1 MKNRK
6 STILTVV
13 TSLAWGGFIVSIL
26 LIIIYLTVIISS
38 ESFNLLDW
46 NSINKSIANQFN
58 KNIGDFLWG
67 TLGITL
73 TFTATAFLF
82 VTFKEQRHQLN
93 ITRQEADK
101 VRFETTYFNILSM
114 LKQVQD
120 TVNSNIFIR
129 LGDKGVCN
137 IIEYYSYFI
146 KFYQTKLESD
156 SNLKTMSMQ
165 FRPLTANQSEIEQ
178 YRESIAA
185 IYEQMVN
192 ESDCNIGYLYR
203 YLFNA
208 IKFVVDD
215 PYNKEDEHARCRY
228 LNLLQSQLSNEELC
242 LLFYNALSK
251 YGQDKDGHLQF
262 KKMLDFNNFLENI
275 DQTFLL
281 NANQYI
287 FYPHTR
293 FKFLNR
299 EQLKHVTPCPNM

>member
-1 MKNRK
+1 MKIKK
-6 STILTVV
+6 SRMLTLV
-13 TSLAWGGFIVSIL
+13 TTLAWGGFLVSIL
-26 LIIIYLTVIISS
+26 LIIIYLIVIFSS
-38 ESFNLLDW
+38 DGFSLFDW
-46 NSINKSIANQFN
+46 DAIKKSIVIQFH

-82 VTFKEQRHQLN
+82 VTFKEQRQQLN

-129 LGDKGVCN
+129 LGDSGVCN
-137 IIEYYSYFI
+137 IIEYYSFFI
-146 KFYQTKLESD
+146 KFYQSKLDTD
-156 SNLKTMSMQ
+156 SHLRAISTQ

-178 YRESIAA
+178 YRETITS
-185 IYEQMVN
+185 IYEQMVK
-192 ESDCNIGYLYR
+192 ETDCNIGYLYR

-215 PYNKEDEHARCRY
+215 PYNKEDDSARNRY
-228 LNLLQSQLSNEELC
+228 LNLLQSQLSNEELG

-251 YGQDKDGHLQF
+251 YGQDKDGHFLF
-262 KKMLDFNNFLENI
+262 KKILDCNNFLENI

-281 NANQYI
+281 NVNQYI

-299 EQLKHVTPCPNM
+299 EQLKHVTPCPAK